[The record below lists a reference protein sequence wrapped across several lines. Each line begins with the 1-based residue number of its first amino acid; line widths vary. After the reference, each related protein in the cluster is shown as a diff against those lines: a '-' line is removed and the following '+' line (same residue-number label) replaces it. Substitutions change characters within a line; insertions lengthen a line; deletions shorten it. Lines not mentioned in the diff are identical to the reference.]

1 MSEHTQCGVKPS
13 DSAWSVFL
21 VFLRLGLTSFGG
33 PIAHLGYF
41 REAFVARR
49 QWLSERSYAELVA
62 VCQLLPGPASSQV
75 GIALGLSRAGFAG
88 AVAAWA
94 GFTLPSALLLT
105 LCAQGLGA
113 WGGGA
118 PSGLLHGLKIVAVA
132 VVAQAV
138 WGMARSLCTDVARV
152 TIALFAA
159 CTALLWPN
167 AIGQIAVISGSAI
180 TGLILLK
187 PPGSPAGEELP
198 FSVSRKAGLAALVV
212 FFALLVGLPLLT
224 RIWPSQALA
233 MVNAFYSAG
242 SLVFGGGHVV
252 LPLLESAT
260 VAHGWVANDTFL
272 AGYGMAQAIPGPL
285 FTFAAFLGASMSVQP
300 SGWVGATVGILAI
313 FTPSFLLVIGVVPF
327 WETLRRSA
335 RSQSALAGV
344 NAGVVGLLLAALYQP
359 VWTSAIAKPADL
371 AWALIALMALM
382 FWKWPAWVVVL
393 GCGVFGWLLSGTL

>member
-1 MSEHTQCGVKPS
+1 
-13 DSAWSVFL
+13 
-21 VFLRLGLTSFGG
+21 
-33 PIAHLGYF
+33 
-41 REAFVARR
+41 
-49 QWLSERSYAELVA
+49 
-62 VCQLLPGPASSQV
+62 
-75 GIALGLSRAGFAG
+75 
-88 AVAAWA
+88 
-94 GFTLPSALLLT
+94 
-105 LCAQGLGA
+105 
-113 WGGGA
+113 
-118 PSGLLHGLKIVAVA
+118 
-132 VVAQAV
+132 
-138 WGMARSLCTDVARV
+138 MARSLCTDVARV
-152 TIALFAA
+152 SIALFAA

-167 AIGQIAVISGSAI
+167 AIGQIAVITGSAI

-198 FSVSRKAGLAALVV
+198 FSVSRKAGLAALAV

-327 WETLRRSA
+327 WETLQRSA
-335 RSQSALAGV
+335 CSQSALAGV

-382 FWKWPAWVVVL
+382 FWKWPAWLVVL
-393 GCGVFGWLLSGTL
+393 GCGVFGWLLSSTF

>member
-1 MSEHTQCGVKPS
+1 M
-13 DSAWSVFL
+13 
-21 VFLRLGLTSFGG
+21 
-33 PIAHLGYF
+33 
-41 REAFVARR
+41 
-49 QWLSERSYAELVA
+49 
-62 VCQLLPGPASSQV
+62 
-75 GIALGLSRAGFAG
+75 
-88 AVAAWA
+88 
-94 GFTLPSALLLT
+94 
-105 LCAQGLGA
+105 
-113 WGGGA
+113 
-118 PSGLLHGLKIVAVA
+118 
-132 VVAQAV
+132 
-138 WGMARSLCTDVARV
+138 
-152 TIALFAA
+152 
-159 CTALLWPN
+159 
-167 AIGQIAVISGSAI
+167 
-180 TGLILLK
+180 
-187 PPGSPAGEELP
+187 
-198 FSVSRKAGLAALVV
+198 

-359 VWTSAIAKPADL
+359 VWTSAIAKPADF